1 MWQQAIAVALA
12 LLCQLAR
19 AQVVTVEGNAY
30 KGLVVSISK
39 DLQEALCDEYI
50 EGIKVRSF
58 VNPGFMF
65 SEENLAEIR
74 TKSDARFWIF
84 TVIICD
90 TISPV
95 SFTYLSIYMYIYIFI
110 LFICLSNLLFLLN
123 ILKNIPEVYAKIR
136 LGILF
141 GEMLI

>member
-84 TVIICD
+84 TGRVSGTNQQTSCPVGVRDYLRYSFLSHSLIYPAIC
-90 TISPV
+90 
-95 SFTYLSIYMYIYIFI
+95 IFI
-110 LFICLSNLLFLLN
+110 FSFCLF
-123 ILKNIPEVYAKIR
+123 VYQMYYSSR
-136 LGILF
+136 TLT
-141 GEMLI
+141 